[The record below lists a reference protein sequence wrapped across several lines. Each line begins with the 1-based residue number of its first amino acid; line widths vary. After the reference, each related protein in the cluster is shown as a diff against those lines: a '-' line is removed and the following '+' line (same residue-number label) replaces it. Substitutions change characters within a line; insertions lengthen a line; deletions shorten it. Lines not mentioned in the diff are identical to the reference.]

1 MVVAYLSVILSIIIR
16 SPMDIPLPGMSEND
30 TGRFTGLSA
39 QTLNDNL
46 YCKLLYSSENSKS
59 FGHSSK
65 RKIIFEK

>member
-1 MVVAYLSVILSIIIR
+1 MVAYLSVILSIIIR

-46 YCKLLYSSENSKS
+46 YCKLSAFYSNSP
-59 FGHSSK
+59 
-65 RKIIFEK
+65 RTL

>member
-1 MVVAYLSVILSIIIR
+1 MDSLSALLFSVQLQQEMSMGYSHRGLSVILSIIIR

-46 YCKLLYSSENSKS
+46 YCKLLY
-59 FGHSSK
+59 
-65 RKIIFEK
+65 